1 MAGSSPQ
8 GGLRSH
14 LPGAPGRGTL
24 RCRLVGLGQRVAFWT
39 AIVLPFTYLPLLVA
53 GFESSSMFAAFLSL
67 VALNLLALLVG
78 HPHGQTSAA
87 SD

>member
-8 GGLRSH
+8 GGFRAH
-14 LPGAPGRGTL
+14 LPGGLEQSTL

-78 HPHGQTSAA
+78 HPHGQTSAE